1 VVNKDG
7 SVLELIQVKH
17 HIKTWF
23 FSVQHSMHWVTP
35 KTAGRMLQSDN
46 LVENEP
52 VSLKTSPVNEKDV
65 EAGYAAAAEDAEED
79 EAVYDPTPYN
89 EVLIIV

>member
-1 VVNKDG
+1 
-7 SVLELIQVKH
+7 
-17 HIKTWF
+17 
-23 FSVQHSMHWVTP
+23 MHWVTP

-89 EVLIIV
+89 EVLYHCVEKSLFAAVKVFFISDSSCVSYNI